1 MATSTTLDFA
11 SWQAQQRAQLVQ
23 ELLDVEIACAHIT
36 IVDGRATC
44 GQTREQVKDLF
55 DTRNTLRT
63 RLIALNDNC
72 EIEADRIGRDALA
85 ETREC
90 SPLYVHAPWEV

>member
-1 MATSTTLDFA
+1 MTLDLHE
-11 SWQAQQRAQLVQ
+11 WQAQQRAQLEQ
-23 ELLDVEIACAHIT
+23 DLLDVEIACAHIT

-55 DTRNTLRT
+55 DTRNALRT
-63 RLIALNDNC
+63 RLVALNDGC
-72 EIEADRIGRDALA
+72 EIEADRISSNALA

>member
-1 MATSTTLDFA
+1 MTLDLHE
-11 SWQAQQRAQLVQ
+11 WQAQQRAQLEQ
-23 ELLDVEIACAHIT
+23 DLLDVEIACAHIV

-55 DTRNTLRT
+55 DTRNALRT
-63 RLIALNDNC
+63 RLIALNDGRKV
-72 EIEADRIGRDALA
+72 EADRIGRDALA

>member
-1 MATSTTLDFA
+1 MTLDLHE
-11 SWQAQQRAQLVQ
+11 WQAQQRAQLVQ

-63 RLIALNDNC
+63 RLIALNDGS
-72 EIEADRIGRDALA
+72 EVEADRISRNALA

>member
-1 MATSTTLDFA
+1 MTLDLHE
-11 SWQAQQRAQLVQ
+11 SQAQQRAHLEQDH
-23 ELLDVEIACAHIT
+23 LDVEIACAHIT

-55 DTRNTLRT
+55 DTRNALRT
-63 RLIALNDNC
+63 RLIALNDGR
-72 EIEADRIGRDALA
+72 EVEADRIGRDALA